1 VDAVETV
8 LAWSIPGGTLS
19 VVGVAVY
26 ELLRQRRR
34 KRKGTPLATT
44 TVNEITAMFYGSKRM
59 ELDHRD
65 SVAVMREEEP
75 QSAPPLRL
83 DPDDGVV
90 RLPRP
95 DAARLHHTSRGP
107 GHDVHGDRRRAGAER
122 TPQQHEQDRLP

>member
-1 VDAVETV
+1 METV

-65 SVAVMREEEP
+65 SVAVMREEDT
-75 QSAPPLRL
+75 QAAPPHAIDL
-83 DPDDGVV
+83 DHGVV
-90 RLPRP
+90 RLPRS
-95 DAARLHHTSRGP
+95 DAARLHDALRGP
-107 GHDVHGDRRRAGAER
+107 GHDVHGDRRRGDPEGA
-122 TPQQHEQDRLP
+122 PQQGQQDRLP

>member
-1 VDAVETV
+1 MDAVETV

-59 ELDHRD
+59 ELEHRD
-65 SVAVMREEEP
+65 SVAVMREEEA
-75 QSAPPLRL
+75 QGAPPRRVDL
-83 DPDDGVV
+83 DRGVV
-90 RLPRP
+90 VLRP
-95 DAARLHHTSRGP
+95 DPGP
-107 GHDVHGDRRRAGAER
+107 G
-122 TPQQHEQDRLP
+122 TPASGG

>member
-1 VDAVETV
+1 MDAVETV

-26 ELLRQRRR
+26 ELLRQRGR

-65 SVAVMREEEP
+65 SVAVMREEDA
-75 QSAPPLRL
+75 QGAPPPHLDLDRGVAVLRPNP
-83 DPDDGVV
+83 DPRMPG
-90 RLPRP
+90 
-95 DAARLHHTSRGP
+95 RGTR
-107 GHDVHGDRRRAGAER
+107 GS
-122 TPQQHEQDRLP
+122 

>member
-8 LAWSIPGGTLS
+8 LAWTIPGGTLT

-26 ELLRQRRR
+26 ELLRQKRR

-65 SVAVMREEEP
+65 SMAVMREEDG
-75 QSAPPLRL
+75 QGAPPLPVDL
-83 DPDDGVV
+83 DHGVV
-90 RLPRP
+90 VLRP
-95 DAARLHHTSRGP
+95 SQDPGGPERRTRGS
-107 GHDVHGDRRRAGAER
+107 
-122 TPQQHEQDRLP
+122 

>member
-1 VDAVETV
+1 MDAVETV

-19 VVGVAVY
+19 VVGVAVF

-83 DPDDGVV
+83 DLDDGVV
-90 RLPRP
+90 RLPRS
-95 DAARLHHTSRGP
+95 DAARLHDTSRSP
-107 GHDVHGDRRRAGAER
+107 GHDVHGDRRRARAQG
-122 TPQQHEQDRLP
+122 TPEQHEQDRLP

>member
-1 VDAVETV
+1 METV

-44 TVNEITAMFYGSKRM
+44 TVNEITAMFYGSKRR
-59 ELDHRD
+59 ELDYRD
-65 SVAVMREEEP
+65 SVAVMREEDT

-83 DPDDGVV
+83 DLDEGVV
-90 RLPRP
+90 RLPRS
-95 DAARLHHTSRGP
+95 DDARLDHATRGP
-107 GHDVHGDRRRAGAER
+107 GHDVHGDRRRGRAQGA
-122 TPQQHEQDRLP
+122 PQQDEQDRLP